1 MIDRMLSTLHYKAND
16 EENSIVEN
24 FLEMQSDHGNTSHSA
39 SVKRKRCGTFGALSR
54 TRLFMALVAGWEALT
69 RKVVEKVTIFDP
81 GLNPEC
87 CWLQFF
93 FCITFLIRFFGF
105 KAYEKQKQT
114 RKSTTQLQSKSG
126 EREKVEKFKTTEN
139 SIVSKP
145 INPFMFGN
153 YQ

>member
-1 MIDRMLSTLHYKAND
+1 MVKKIALLKT
-16 EENSIVEN
+16 
-24 FLEMQSDHGNTSHSA
+24 FLKS
-39 SVKRKRCGTFGALSR
+39 SVIMA
-54 TRLFMALVAGWEALT
+54 TRATQLLWEALT
-69 RKVVEKVTIFDP
+69 RKAVEKVTVFDP

-87 CWLQFF
+87 CWLHFFPFKF
-93 FCITFLIRFFGF
+93 FCF

-114 RKSTTQLQSKSG
+114 RKSTTQLESKSG